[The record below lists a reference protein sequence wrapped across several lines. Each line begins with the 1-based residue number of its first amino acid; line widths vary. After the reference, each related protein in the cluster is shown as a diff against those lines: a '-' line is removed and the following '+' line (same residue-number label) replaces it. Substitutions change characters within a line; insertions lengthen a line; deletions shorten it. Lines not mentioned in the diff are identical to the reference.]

1 MERSRTVLNRL
12 TLATVGLVFLLG
24 GAWLAVTQ
32 ASWATGL
39 PSWWPDPGPRTV
51 LIDRQGLADLRTT
64 GWWTPLVLAGAIAAT
79 VLFAIWSIRRLRS
92 RVRPSIPLPA
102 PASTLRTR
110 ALEDA
115 VTRQAVAIEGVAR
128 CRTRALTR
136 KKRLGVRMHVWLQPD
151 VTPAAVLP
159 DLARLTAQT
168 QTALAPYEVG
178 TRVRFSARPHSRQHV
193 R

>member
-1 MERSRTVLNRL
+1 M

-39 PSWWPDPGPRTV
+39 PAWWPDPGPRTALV
-51 LIDRQGLADLRTT
+51 DRQGLAELRTT
-64 GWWTPLVLAGAIAAT
+64 DWWTPSVLAGAIAAT
-79 VLFAIWSIRRLRS
+79 ALFGVWSARQLRS
-92 RVRPSIPLPA
+92 GVRPSVPLPA
-102 PASTLRTR
+102 PGSTLRTR

-115 VTRQAVAIEGVAR
+115 VTRQALAIEGVAR
-128 CRTRALTR
+128 CRTRALAR
-136 KKRLGVRMHVWLQPD
+136 KKRLGVRLHVRLQPD

-159 DLARLTAQT
+159 ALVRLAAQT
-168 QTALAPYEVG
+168 EAALTPYEVG
-178 TRVRFSARPHSRQHV
+178 TRVRFSTRPHSRRHV